1 MSEQYSLTN
10 REREVIKLLLEG
22 KSNKL
27 IAVALI
33 ISIRTVEFHL
43 NNIYFKYRVASRLE
57 LVLKLTNAE
66 FEKQGFSTV
75 ASSPE
80 KSDNQAIHNSQLNW
94 EKKMNGFIKSKHL
107 RAGILTSL
115 GTGFCWLGL
124 LMHFGHMSMNK
135 MLPWT
140 APLVLFLAL
149 LGGVTALIAR
159 RSGHSPRNVFFSTLL
174 GTGLGFIAMF
184 PLTVAVVLPIGKLL
198 STLGIIHRA
207 AISLDTASNMAS
219 FGLICMWLIS
229 GIAIG
234 TLLQRFSRRQTPP
247 PLPKS
252 ITGI

>member
-1 MSEQYSLTN
+1 
-10 REREVIKLLLEG
+10 
-22 KSNKL
+22 
-27 IAVALI
+27 
-33 ISIRTVEFHL
+33 
-43 NNIYFKYRVASRLE
+43 LE

-94 EKKMNGFIKSKHL
+94 EKTFKKVTLIFRKEIQMNGFIKSKHL